1 MTSDNKLQELYDL
14 YLGITDGMVGQYG
27 AMEVAG
33 VMTAIALSIYRS
45 GLPEEEYNN
54 MIDAI
59 SDKRKKIKTFEKTVL
74 Q

>member
-59 SDKRKKIKTFEKTVL
+59 SDNRKKIKTFEKTVL

>member
-1 MTSDNKLQELYDL
+1 MTSDNKLQELYEL
-14 YLGITDGMVGQYG
+14 YLGVTDGMVGQYG

-45 GLPEEEYNN
+45 GLTEEEYNN

-59 SDKRKKIKTFEKTVL
+59 SANRKQVKTFEKPVL